1 MRARSLRLR
10 LMVLAAITIAL
21 TLTAAGASL
30 VVVFERHLK
39 ARLGLELEA
48 RWTEIARAFTL
59 GDEGEPRLAYAPAD
73 PRYDQPYSGIYYTIL
88 PADGPDLRSRSLWD
102 SELARVASPTAEER
116 GKPVE
121 TSGPNGSRVY
131 MVSKPVSI
139 AHATGDKA
147 YTISVAVDH
156 AEIDAMAGEF
166 AAEVRLALVVLA
178 GLLLSGTWAQIALG
192 LKPLDALRAELDRIR
207 TGRAERLAGRF
218 PEELDPLVSDLNG
231 LLERQDALVR
241 RARERAGTLAH
252 GLKTPLTIIQS
263 EARKLERSGVT
274 EVAAVL
280 REQVQAMDMHVAREL
295 SRARLQGRQVGS
307 GQWASVVATA
317 RRIVDLERRLPR
329 GDELTWIVD
338 VPEGLR
344 ARMDSADLAEVLG
357 NLIDNARKW
366 ARGRVVVTARLEAG
380 RLAIEVS
387 DDGPGIPDGMRD
399 RVLERGVRASGE
411 TEGSGLGLS
420 IVGEVL
426 EAHGGGLVV
435 DTGPAGGCRVNVTVD
450 GHSDGPHAPTV
461 ITPTGLTAVLAES
474 GPTR

>member
-10 LMVLAAITIAL
+10 LMILAAITIAV

-30 VVVFERHLK
+30 VLVFERHLK

-59 GDEGEPRLAYAPAD
+59 GDDGEPRLAYAPAD

-102 SELARVASPTAEER
+102 SELARVPPAAPDER
-116 GKPVE
+116 NGPVE
-121 TSGPNGSRVY
+121 TSGPNGGRLY
-131 MVSKPVSI
+131 MVAKPVSI
-139 AHATGDKA
+139 AHPTGDKA
-147 YTISVAVDH
+147 YTISVAIDH

-166 AAEVRLALVVLA
+166 AAEVRLALLVLA
-178 GLLLSGTWAQIALG
+178 LLLLSGTWAQIVLG

-207 TGRAERLAGRF
+207 TGRAERLAGQF
-218 PEELDPLVSDLNG
+218 PEELEPLVSDLNG

-252 GLKTPLTIIQS
+252 GLKTPLTIIQG
-263 EARKLERSGVT
+263 EARKLARMGAT
-274 EVAAVL
+274 EVAQVL
-280 REQVQAMDMHVAREL
+280 RDQVEAMDTHVAREL

-307 GQWASVVATA
+307 GQWALVAATA
-317 RRIVDLERRLPR
+317 RRIVDLERRLPG
-329 GDELTWIVD
+329 GDGLTWVVQ
-338 VPEGLR
+338 VPDGLR
-344 ARMDSADLAEVLG
+344 ARMDAADLAEILG
-357 NLIDNARKW
+357 NLVDNARKW
-366 ARGRVVVTARLEAG
+366 ARSRVVVGAALEAG
-380 RLAIEVS
+380 RLVIEVA

-411 TEGSGLGLS
+411 VEGSGLGLS

-426 EAHGGGLVV
+426 EAHDGRLVME
-435 DTGPAGGCRVNVTVD
+435 TAQGGGCRARVVVD
-450 GHSDGPHAPTV
+450 GFCDGADVPRAILPSA
-461 ITPTGLTAVLAES
+461 LLASLAEP
-474 GPTR
+474 GPTH